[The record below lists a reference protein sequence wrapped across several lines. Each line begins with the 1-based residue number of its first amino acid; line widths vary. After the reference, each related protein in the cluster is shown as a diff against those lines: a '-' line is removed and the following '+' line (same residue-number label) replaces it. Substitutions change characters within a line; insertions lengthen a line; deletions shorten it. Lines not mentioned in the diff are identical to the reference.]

1 MVCAM
6 PPCTSVRGKATPPFL
21 PLWFAPPPAK
31 FFALTIIPGSSFE
44 AGRWELPNRLRR
56 RNRDQDW
63 MLFMYAYWNGM
74 SVLNLKSS
82 VQAWGIH
89 DVLCL
94 FMNREFFPA
103 GAFPRITNYWNCPVT
118 GQSHSHSHLIHSA
131 PHFRRSKDR
140 RSTPGP
146 ARHERWSCT
155 RSSSARPSHLA
166 FSSRK
171 PATASVPVQMKALPW
186 ETERLI
192 WLTSRLIDNRC
203 PSVLDFN
210 LGGFTNFFKKKW
222 C

>member
-6 PPCTSVRGKATPPFL
+6 YVWSLSFRWEARQHPLVL

-56 RNRDQDW
+56 RNRDQYW

-82 VQAWGIH
+82 VQAWGIR

-94 FMNREFFPA
+94 FMNREIFPA

-131 PHFRRSKDR
+131 PHFRRSKGR

-155 RSSSARPSHLA
+155 RSSSSKPPCIFQPQARNCLRSCPKDRSPLRNRTANLA
-166 FSSRK
+166 YQ
-171 PATASVPVQMKALPW
+171 P
-186 ETERLI
+186 
-192 WLTSRLIDNRC
+192 TSIIGARRFWI
-203 PSVLDFN
+203 SI
-210 LGGFTNFFKKKW
+210 
-222 C
+222 